1 MYVIIQFAVYEDC
14 MEEGYEPYC
23 TESVF
28 TQPFRVKQDVYN
40 AYQSVQ
46 ERLMMT
52 RPDLKVGIITF
63 EIEATPDDLNKI
75 ARSVVG
81 EGLFPRSAELKKL
94 ERHSA

>member
-1 MYVIIQFAVYEDC
+1 MHVIIKFAVFEEC
-14 MEEGYEPYC
+14 MEDGFEPYC

-40 AYQSVQ
+40 AFQAVQ

-75 ARSVVG
+75 VRSVVA
-81 EGLFPRSAELKKL
+81 EGLFPQSAELKKL
-94 ERHSA
+94 ERH